1 MTLLRLTAPCVAILA
16 SVGCSTPDGPQA
28 LDWMTL
34 QAPVLDDAG
43 ADEAASGQDVSALET
58 APRAEREPPMVT
70 RERVPSVSNRG
81 GVRPG
86 MAGEMP
92 ELVGDPVN
100 ATLAP
105 QPLPAFINTVFGEI
119 LQQPFTMGPNV
130 ADRDEIISLRSV
142 NDLAPDTFLTLV
154 EQALSDYGLAVLYE
168 EGLFRVVER
177 AELRAQMPQF
187 IRSRAQA
194 SVPDGLRPVVQF
206 VELTAIDSADMAQ
219 ILEQAFPGRDVLSV
233 NSNRRLNTLTISGLA
248 DDVNAA
254 LALIEEMDELRF
266 AGTQFVTV
274 DIQNWAPSELAAAMD
289 DILTL
294 QGYMVAVGVSAP
306 RAITLLPLDY
316 TNQMMIFAFDR
327 PLADQALALA
337 IRLDR
342 EAYDAE
348 VETAH
353 VYQAQNTEAQA
364 LAQVV
369 AGVLG
374 RTSARASDSRSSQ
387 SGGTGQQGGGNDQ
400 RRSGDSDGSE
410 ATSFGNITVDE
421 QGNRVIFKGT
431 RAEYDQFVA
440 LARQL
445 DTPVPEVMIEV
456 TIAEVTLT
464 DDTTYGLDIIFDSDI
479 APRFG
484 ASLSSQGS
492 FSGTLDTGEV
502 TLEASATAN
511 NSQVNV
517 LSTPRIVTR
526 SGTEA
531 SVQVGTDVPIITSQR
546 AADTQSGGSSDILQT
561 VQYRSTGILLSVE
574 PRVYSNNRI
583 DLTINQE
590 TSAAEA
596 NSSSGISSPLI
607 STRTLSSQLSLQDGQ
622 TAVLGG
628 LIENRL
634 TRGNSGIPLL
644 KDIPVIGS
652 PFRNENM
659 NATRTMLVVLVTPY
673 VLDTRNDRQQV
684 VDSLV
689 RTLNDGFR
697 NQTRPNSTLLSPR
710 EPMEIRP
717 AGSIAEPAP
726 EAR

>member
-1 MTLLRLTAPCVAILA
+1 MRFLRLTASCAAVLA
-16 SVGCSTPDGPQA
+16 GVSCSTPDGPRA

-34 QAPVLDDAG
+34 EAPTAG
-43 ADEAASGQDVSALET
+43 ADIDDASPEDMDLALE
-58 APRAEREPPMVT
+58 PRAPEPEPPMVT
-70 RERVPSVSNRG
+70 RERVPSVSDRG

-86 MAGEMP
+86 MAGDMP

-100 ATLAP
+100 ATLPP

-119 LQQPFTMGPNV
+119 LEQPFTMGPNV

-142 NDLAPDTFLTLV
+142 NDLEPDTFLSLV

-194 SVPDGLRPVVQF
+194 NVPDSLRPVVQF
-206 VELTAIDSADMAQ
+206 VELTAVDAADMQQ
-219 ILEQAFPGRDVLSV
+219 ILQQAFPQRDMLSI

-254 LALIEEMDELRF
+254 LALIEEMDELRY

-274 DIQNWAPSELAAAMD
+274 DIQNWAPSELAAAMN
-289 DILTL
+289 DILSL
-294 QGYMVAVGVSAP
+294 QGYMVSTTVTSP

-316 TNQMMIFAFDR
+316 TNQLMIFAFDR

-342 EAYDAE
+342 EAFDAE
-348 VETAH
+348 VEVAH
-353 VYQAQNTEAQA
+353 VYQAQNTEAGA
-364 LAQVV
+364 LAEVV

-374 RTSARASDSRSSQ
+374 ERAGGHSTNANTGNGGSDETGGPARAS
-387 SGGTGQQGGGNDQ
+387 N
-400 RRSGDSDGSE
+400 
-410 ATSFGNITVDE
+410 FGNITVDE

-431 RAEYDQFVA
+431 RSEYEQFIA

-464 DDTTYGLDIIFDSDI
+464 DDTSYGLDIIFNSEI

-484 ASLSSQGS
+484 AALTSQGS
-492 FSGTLDTGEV
+492 FSGTVETGEV
-502 TLEASATAN
+502 TLSASATAN
-511 NSQVNV
+511 NGQVNV

-546 AADTQSGGSSDILQT
+546 AASTQSGGSSDILQT

-596 NSSSGISSPLI
+596 NNSSDISSPLI

-634 TRGNSGIPLL
+634 TRGNSGIPVL

-652 PFRNENM
+652 PFRNENL

-673 VLDTRNDRQQV
+673 VLDTRNDRQRV
-684 VDSLV
+684 VDTLV

-697 NQTRPNSTLLSPR
+697 NQTRPSTTLLSPR

-717 AGSIAEPAP
+717 AGSIIADP